1 MLPVMKFTTFAML
14 LFMPWCASASTA
26 SYLDSPHY
34 QSVLEAHH
42 ILINGDG
49 DIDVSYAEARNLFLQ
64 ENILDAVQQA
74 YAQLLEDDEKPEFV
88 IEQHGDRRWS
98 YVNKDGQYSE
108 IIELHRH
115 IKENEPARLVLYAEG
130 ERFFGNFRAVI
141 KVNVQEI
148 NATSCRYGV
157 TVYAYPEN
165 SVSRF
170 FARHLGI
177 AERFFRYKTK
187 EITDLT
193 VRICKALMA

>member
-1 MLPVMKFTTFAML
+1 MRIL
-14 LFMPWCASASTA
+14 LFIGLIMPGVSIHAEASAKPYA
-26 SYLDSPHY
+26 DSPHY
-34 QSVLEAHH
+34 QSVLNAHH
-42 ILINGDG
+42 ILITGEG
-49 DIDVSYAEARNLFLQ
+49 DIDVSYAEARHLFLQ

-74 YAQLLEDDEKPEFV
+74 YARLLDNGEKSEFV

-98 YVNKDGQYSE
+98 YVNKADQYSE

-115 IKENEPARLVLYAEG
+115 IEEGEPAELILYAAG

-141 KVNVQEI
+141 KIHVQEI
-148 NATSCRYGV
+148 DATSCRYGV

-165 SVSRF
+165 SFSRF

-177 AERFFRYKTK
+177 AERFFRHKTK

-193 VRICKALMA
+193 VRICKALVAA

>member
-1 MLPVMKFTTFAML
+1 MKNLIL
-14 LFMPWCASASTA
+14 LISLSCACHLHAS
-26 SYLDSPHY
+26 SVPYLDSPHY
-34 QSVLEAHH
+34 QSVLKAHH
-42 ILINGDG
+42 ILITGDG
-49 DIDVSYAEARNLFLQ
+49 DIDISYAEARNLFLQ

-74 YAQLLEDDEKPEFV
+74 YAQLLEEGEKPEFV

-98 YVNKDGQYSE
+98 YVNKAGQYSE
-108 IIELHRH
+108 IIELHRD
-115 IKENEPARLVLYAEG
+115 IEESQPARLVLYAEG
-130 ERFFGNFRAVI
+130 ERFFGNFRAII
-141 KVNVQEI
+141 KVNVNEVS
-148 NATSCRYGV
+148 ASSCQYRV

-165 SVSRF
+165 AVSRF